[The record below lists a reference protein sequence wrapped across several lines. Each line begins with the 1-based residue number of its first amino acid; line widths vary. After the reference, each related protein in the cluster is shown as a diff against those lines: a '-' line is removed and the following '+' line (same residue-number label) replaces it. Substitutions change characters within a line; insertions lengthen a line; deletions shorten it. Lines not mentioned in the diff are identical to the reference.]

1 MSYNKLLKTE
11 TDYNEALKRIE
22 ELFDAEQGTPEA
34 DELELLAALVE
45 LYEQEHFPIEAPDPI
60 SAIKF
65 RMEQENLSN
74 EDMVQYLG
82 SKTRVSEIFF
92 SQKRFEHFDDSQ
104 TGNRASYSG
113 RSASWNNASRLALF
127 ASALSKITVYS
138 AKSVAFAYTK
148 PTEHVYIYFLCRQ
161 SGFLGR
167 QP

>member
-82 SKTRVSEIFF
+82 SKSRVSEIF
-92 SQKRFEHFDDSQ
+92 SHKRDLSISMIRKLV
-104 TGNRASYSG
+104 TGLHIPAEV
-113 RSASWNNASRLALF
+113 L
-127 ASALSKITVYS
+127 
-138 AKSVAFAYTK
+138 
-148 PTEHVYIYFLCRQ
+148 
-161 SGFLGR
+161 LGTTLHG
-167 QP
+167 

>member
-45 LYEQEHFPIEAPDPI
+45 LYEQEHFPIEAPDPV

-82 SKTRVSEIFF
+82 SKSRVSEIF
-92 SQKRFEHFDDSQ
+92 SHKRDLSISMIRKLV
-104 TGNRASYSG
+104 TGLHIPAEV
-113 RSASWNNASRLALF
+113 L
-127 ASALSKITVYS
+127 
-138 AKSVAFAYTK
+138 
-148 PTEHVYIYFLCRQ
+148 
-161 SGFLGR
+161 LGTAV
-167 QP
+167 QAH